1 MDMED
6 AVTVEVEAI
15 EKEKPSN
22 YISHNTSYRIK
33 SKDEIQSFL
42 TKLYKNHTL
51 LSITVGKSNKVFGS
65 VVLEV
70 NMEKAY
76 LVLDELYPRDEVRS
90 SLLDQTISIETQ
102 IDRILL
108 RFSSTIKAIS
118 EKDGAEYY
126 KVKIPKYLYHHQ
138 RREYYRVPISI
149 TNPLLANLSTENDV
163 LLHAELRDLSLGGL
177 SARLKSPPSEQ
188 LVIGDEIPT
197 CIIQMPN
204 GKKIVSPIE
213 IVRIEETKPLKNT
226 RIGARFIDLNNGDR
240 RELSQA
246 IAKLDRNNIKNLKRQ
261 KDN

>member
-1 MDMED
+1 MDIED
-6 AVTVEVEAI
+6 AVTIEVDPE
-15 EKEKPSN
+15 EKDKPSN

-70 NMEKAY
+70 NMEKSY

-149 TNPLLANLSTENDV
+149 SHPLPANLSTENNE
-163 LLHAELRDLSLGGL
+163 LLHAELRDLSIGGL
-177 SARLKSPPSEQ
+177 SARLKSPPLEQ
-188 LVIGDEIPT
+188 LIIGDEIPT

-204 GKKIVSPIE
+204 KRKIVSAIE
-213 IVRIEETKPLKNT
+213 IVRIDKTKRLKN
-226 RIGARFIDLNNGDR
+226 IQFGARFVGLNNADQ

-246 IAKLDRNNIKNLKRQ
+246 IAILDRERIKNLKRSQ
-261 KDN
+261 DD